1 MSYENLMNDAYTI
14 QQEAIK
20 ETLAEYIARQDDSI
34 NLHLLEQAIRD
45 IEAEFADIP
54 DLFSP
59 FTSIPD
65 PESYTPLID
74 ALNNALAK
82 LSPGYLTDSP
92 FSSAP
97 IRANHELDLMSGAA
111 SYLEDWTGR
120 AAMTFKTTY
129 IDPFPSYVENL
140 FIVTA
145 ILKSALEAHRALWES
160 VRTDIRNI
168 AKSTLAALDALNDCD
183 TNDWTVT
190 LNVTASI
197 LSLISIPL
205 ALGGVTAP
213 AAIAFEFVA
222 AALNTTGTILEYYN
236 NEEEAERPEQTELR
250 YSGETA
256 RVIIN
261 GMRDA
266 IAQLHNYIQEKE
278 DEISRAMLRNLGV
291 LINNRDSF
299 IAARPALAD
308 ATPENI
314 TSPEFM
320 GYSH

>member
-129 IDPFPSYVENL
+129 IDPFPSYVG
-140 FIVTA
+140 
-145 ILKSALEAHRALWES
+145 
-160 VRTDIRNI
+160 
-168 AKSTLAALDALNDCD
+168 
-183 TNDWTVT
+183 
-190 LNVTASI
+190 
-197 LSLISIPL
+197 
-205 ALGGVTAP
+205 LGT
-213 AAIAFEFVA
+213 
-222 AALNTTGTILEYYN
+222 
-236 NEEEAERPEQTELR
+236 
-250 YSGETA
+250 
-256 RVIIN
+256 
-261 GMRDA
+261 
-266 IAQLHNYIQEKE
+266 
-278 DEISRAMLRNLGV
+278 
-291 LINNRDSF
+291 
-299 IAARPALAD
+299 
-308 ATPENI
+308 
-314 TSPEFM
+314 
-320 GYSH
+320 